1 MGDDP
6 AIAVS
11 SWGFMLRQAEV
22 ARLAQLLGD
31 PDHPTV
37 LVAGEAGVGKSRLT
51 EHVLQRHLLGGAPG
65 RRCVASSSLTDV
77 PFGALVGLVPARHM
91 AAVAAGTQQLSV
103 FSMVREHILE
113 SGATDQRPFVICVD
127 DLHHLDDASCGLL
140 VQLTAN
146 APVQL
151 LATYRTGEPLPD
163 GALPLWTASSAV
175 RLDIA
180 PFDRHDTDEIVQRIM
195 GTTTPEVNEALWQQS
210 RGNALYLRELIVG
223 SVAARRILMHAG
235 TWVLAQPLVGSTH
248 LGEYLLQRVRRLDAA
263 ARRLADMLALCQ
275 PLPLTMFTTDE
286 LVSLGQLINAGV
298 VATTGHPALAD
309 ARLAHPIYA
318 EVIRAHVSAVGE
330 RSLLA
335 EAVAR
340 IQAHR
345 QPGDDLRVIVWQL
358 DAGESPPLDDLVRAA
373 RAAMAGRDMLLA
385 CRLTRAAQI
394 ISPRHPAASLVLSD
408 ALYEMGEFTASA
420 NEATGALGVATDP
433 DEQASLVASL
443 YRTYMWGL
451 DDADGAVAIIEFAQA
466 VTPPGPAHVQLGIAV
481 ANALTFSDRPEEA
494 LARLPIV
501 TDEIDEFD
509 RDLLHTVEDAAL
521 IQLGRTADAVRRP
534 IVGRADALQLV
545 VRSFGLTEHGSFD
558 EAAEMAEALR
568 ADVIGLSRTLDQMWG
583 ALNAGRAHLLA
594 GRPRTA
600 ALWAGD
606 AMITAERAGL
616 ITGQSLITS
625 VMAAAHAQLGDQAAT
640 AAADQRAAELSGV
653 RGFLRA
659 ERFVGR
665 AWAAYVANEHTRAR
679 QLLLDGAAMAQ
690 AAGQVMSESFLLHE
704 HIRLGGE
711 PAAERLAE
719 LAAGSQSP
727 LVAARAAH
735 AAALADRDATALAAA
750 AEMFLALGARLA
762 AAEAYAGAATLAA
775 GSSRQ
780 VATYSSLAEKYREQ
794 CEGAVTPLLEQHRD
808 SRSAVALSRREQE
821 IAALAV
827 SGLTARDIGERLFL
841 SARTV
846 ENHLQRVY
854 TKLGVANR
862 QALIA
867 YFARD

>member
-11 SWGFMLRQAEV
+11 SWEFMLRQAEV
-22 ARLAQLLGD
+22 ARLAQLLAD
-31 PDHPTV
+31 PAHPTV

-65 RRCVASSSLTDV
+65 RRCLASSSLADV
-77 PFGALVGLVPARHM
+77 PFGALVGLVPAHHM

-103 FSMVREHILE
+103 FSMVREHILD
-113 SGATDQRPFVICVD
+113 SGATNQRPFVICVD

-140 VQLTAN
+140 VQLTGN

-151 LATYRTGEPLPD
+151 LATYRSGEPLPD

-180 PFDRHDTDEIVQRIM
+180 PFDRDDTDEIVQRIM
-195 GTTTPEVNEALWQQS
+195 GATTPEVSEALWQQS

-223 SVAARRILMHAG
+223 SVAARRIVMHAG
-235 TWVLAQPLVGSTH
+235 TWVLAQPLVGSAH
-248 LGEYLLQRVRRLDAA
+248 LGEYLLQRVRHLDDA
-263 ARRLADMLALCQ
+263 ARRLVDMLALCQ
-275 PLPLTMFTTDE
+275 PLPLAMFDGDE
-286 LVSLGQLINAGV
+286 LTSLDQLIHAGV
-298 VATTGHPALAD
+298 VNAAGDPALAD
-309 ARLAHPIYA
+309 VRLAHPIYA
-318 EVIRAHVSAVGE
+318 EVIRAHISAVSE
-330 RSLLA
+330 RALLA

-345 QPGDDLRVIVWQL
+345 RSGDDLRVIVWQL
-358 DAGESPPLDDLVRAA
+358 DAGESPPLDDLVQAA

-385 CRLTRAAQI
+385 CRLTRAAQA
-394 ISPRHPAASLVLSD
+394 ISPNHPAASLVLSD

-420 NEATGALGVATDP
+420 AEATGALGAASP

-443 YRTYMWGL
+443 YRTHMWGL
-451 DDADGAVAIIEFAQA
+451 DDADGALAVVEFAQA
-466 VTPPGPAHVQLGIAV
+466 FTPPGPAHVRLGIAV
-481 ANALTFSDRPEEA
+481 ANALTFSDRPAEAIDRLPAITDDVDDLDLRLHHAVEEA
-494 LARLPIV
+494 
-501 TDEIDEFD
+501 
-509 RDLLHTVEDAAL
+509 AL
-521 IQLGRTADAVRRP
+521 SQLGRTADAVQRP
-534 IVGRADALQLV
+534 LVGEVDTLQLV

-558 EAAEMAEALR
+558 DAAEMAEALR

-583 ALNAGRAHLLA
+583 ALNAARAHLLA

-625 VMAAAHAQLGDQAAT
+625 VLAAAHAQLGDQRAA
-640 AAADQRAAELSGV
+640 AVADQRAAELSDV

-659 ERFVGR
+659 ERAVGR
-665 AWAAYVANEHTRAR
+665 AWAAYAANEHTRAR
-679 QLLLDGAAMAQ
+679 QLLLDGAALART
-690 AAGQVMSESFLLHE
+690 AGQAVSESFLLHE
-704 HIRLGGE
+704 HLRLGGE
-711 PAAERLAE
+711 PAAARLAE
-719 LAAGSQSP
+719 LAAASQSP
-727 LVAARAAH
+727 LVAARSAHATALAAH
-735 AAALADRDATALAAA
+735 DATALAGA
-750 AEMFLALGARLA
+750 AEQFLALGARLA
-762 AAEAYAGAATLAA
+762 AAEAYAGAAAVAA
-775 GSSRQ
+775 GTPRQ
-780 VATYSSLAEKYREQ
+780 VATFSSLAEKYREQ
-794 CEGAVTPLLEQHRD
+794 CEGAVTPLLDQQREG
-808 SRSAVALSRREQE
+808 RSAVALSRREHE

-841 SARTV
+841 STRTV

-854 TKLGVANR
+854 TKLGVGNR
-862 QALIA
+862 HELIE